1 MGDLPGDLFVA
12 CRPWLEAGMPF
23 AVATVTRTG
32 GSTPRPVGTSMAVGP
47 DGTVVG
53 SLSGGC
59 VEGEVLLTCL
69 DTLQDGRDRR
79 RRYGYSDDDAFAVG
93 LTCGGELEV
102 LIRRVRTEEEARL
115 ALCGPVDRPAPR
127 LLAFGSND
135 FAAALV
141 RQGALLGY
149 RITLCDARAAFTTP
163 ERFPEADDVVVAW
176 PHEYLAAEQ
185 AAGRIDERTVLCV
198 LTHDAKFDLPLIEL
212 ALSLP
217 VAYVGAMGSRR
228 THDQRAAA
236 LTVRGM
242 PAETLARLRSP
253 IGLDL
258 GALGPA
264 EVAVSI
270 AAEIIATRTGR
281 LGAGSGGAASVRPLA
296 GTDGPIHNPGATGA
310 ALRNDIPLRGDTVLR
325 NDIPL
330 RNDKVLRGAPQ
341 DTTEAV

>member
-1 MGDLPGDLFVA
+1 MPDMPDRGDLPAA
-12 CRPWLEAGMPF
+12 CRPWLAAGTPF
-23 AVATVTRTG
+23 AVATITRTG
-32 GSTPRPVGTSMAVGP
+32 GSTPRPVGTSMAVGA
-47 DGTVVG
+47 DGTVIG

-59 VEGEVLLTCL
+59 VEGEVLLACL
-69 DTLQDGRDRR
+69 DTLQDGRERR
-79 RRYGYSDDDAFAVG
+79 ATYGYSDDDAFAVG

-102 LIRRVRTEEEARL
+102 LIRRVETEEQALL
-115 ALCGPVDRPAPR
+115 ALDSPADRPPPR

-149 RITLCDARAAFTTP
+149 RTTLCDARAAFTTP

-236 LTVRGM
+236 LAVRGM
-242 PAETLARLRSP
+242 PAQTLARLRSP

-258 GALGPA
+258 GALSPA

-270 AAEIIATRTGR
+270 AAEIIAARTGR
-281 LGAGSGGAASVRPLA
+281 LGADSGGAAPARSLSA
-296 GTDGPIHNPGATGA
+296 TCGPIHDPDATGTPRCRD
-310 ALRNDIPLRGDTVLR
+310 L
-325 NDIPL
+325 
-330 RNDKVLRGAPQ
+330 APQ
-341 DTTEAV
+341 NTTEAV